1 MQIRLTK
8 DEWIS
13 FARGLK
19 EELELA
25 GEENWTDGSAEE
37 QLEGSVWGILNMIAV
52 NFYAGRDTSYDFD
65 EAQVLKF
72 EQCQTMPYDVR
83 NIIDYFK
90 GCNFEEVGI
99 NYPDKTLTIYA

>member
-8 DEWIS
+8 DEWIDY
-13 FARGLK
+13 AEMK
-19 EELELA
+19 QDELELA
-25 GEENWTDGSAEE
+25 GIENWEDGSSEE
-37 QLEGSVWGILNMIAV
+37 QLEGCVWAMLNDIAL
-52 NFYAGRDTSYDFD
+52 NLYTGRGTSYDFD

-72 EQCQTMPYDVR
+72 EQYQTEFFDLHDIVG
-83 NIIDYFK
+83 YFK